1 MMSWFFSF
9 LTYKCQSVVLGV
21 LISLL
26 IFTFSDEQTALLSIM
41 VSVIHGDAVYF
52 NHGYKNRL
60 LSLIAQDFH
69 LFSHRALNC
78 SMAWLANSS
87 LLSTGKMIRWRRSFF
102 LFVICKDLSW
112 IIPQD
117 EFGSHAKKAYA
128 NEFKVSEAKTMNI
141 KIIWYKRSFCDKFLK
156 KKSILNSQIVW
167 KWLRILSNL

>member
-26 IFTFSDEQTALLSIM
+26 IFTFSDEQRALLSIM
-41 VSVIHGDAVYF
+41 VSVTHGDAAYF

-60 LSLIAQDFH
+60 LSMIAQDFH
-69 LFSHRALNC
+69 FFSHRALNC

-87 LLSTGKMIRWRRSFF
+87 LLSTGNMIRWRRSFF

-117 EFGSHAKKAYA
+117 EFGSHAKKHMQT
-128 NEFKVSEAKTMNI
+128 NSM
-141 KIIWYKRSFCDKFLK
+141 FLK
-156 KKSILNSQIVW
+156 QKLWTLK
-167 KWLRILSNL
+167 LSDTKEVFVTIF